1 MTFYRYL
8 RIPHR
13 QPLHVLTQRS
23 LPPSQIL
30 SDPCAHPSRQPFQK
44 GNGQPCAVTVRTA
57 HPTDPKDRQHKRPR
71 ELVARAASH
80 APYSFRNGTP
90 LVFPVSPHLL
100 LLLPLIA
107 KIQSLAILP
116 TRPPN
121 SPRLKL
127 FWGRK
132 NRKQDTPPEEPRRI
146 SGRSMLPPSHR
157 AVTQQEPPTS
167 LLLPTMP
174 PPTLSQ
180 AITPPEI
187 PCDSLIHILCKL
199 TNNNIGKVR

>member
-1 MTFYRYL
+1 MRSSFTPALPERKRPTMRRYGTH
-8 RIPHR
+8 RPPHR
-13 QPLHVLTQRS
+13 SKRQATQKATRACRPCSLT
-23 LPPSQIL
+23 
-30 SDPCAHPSRQPFQK
+30 C
-44 GNGQPCAVTVRTA
+44 
-57 HPTDPKDRQHKRPR
+57 
-71 ELVARAASH
+71 
-80 APYSFRNGTP
+80 PYSFRNGTP

-146 SGRSMLPPSHR
+146 SRRSMLPPSHR
-157 AVTQQEPPTS
+157 AVTQQEPPTF
-167 LLLPTMP
+167 LLPVTRACP
-174 PPTLSQ
+174 RCRPHTLSSNH
-180 AITPPEI
+180 AAG
-187 PCDSLIHILCKL
+187 
-199 TNNNIGKVR
+199 NIIRFIDTYFMQIDK